1 MKRKVNTNKSAQAR
15 VYVSS
20 DLLELFGEDF
30 FFRDY
35 PLGKVKAN
43 TNSVYQE
50 EVYRGVYQDINCKYR
65 YDRKNHIHFYYL
77 AGNHDYS
84 DYLFIG
90 GHKA

>member
-1 MKRKVNTNKSAQAR
+1 MVNTNKSAQVR

-20 DLLELFGEDF
+20 NLLELFDEDF
-30 FFRDY
+30 FFSDY

-43 TNSVYQE
+43 TNSVYRE
-50 EVYRGVYQDINCKYR
+50 EVYRGIYQDIHCKYC

-84 DYLFIG
+84 DYLFMG
-90 GHKA
+90 GHKV